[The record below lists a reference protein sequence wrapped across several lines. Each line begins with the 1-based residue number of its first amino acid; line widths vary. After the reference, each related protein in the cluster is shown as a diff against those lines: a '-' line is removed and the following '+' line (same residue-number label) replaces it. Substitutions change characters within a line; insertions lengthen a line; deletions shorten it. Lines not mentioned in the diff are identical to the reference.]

1 MAICRPSHHI
11 VGKTFAA
18 MLAVEPVP
26 EVCRWAALQYY
37 QQEIVNTVD
46 SNYRHR
52 TPDYDLLVSLDTDAQ
67 EEKSNA
73 DFEDRGASDISNF
86 RYPPTLVV
94 VNEEYLPGSFWAIPS
109 CPL

>member
-1 MAICRPSHHI
+1 
-11 VGKTFAA
+11 

-26 EVCRWAALQYY
+26 EECRWAALQYY

-67 EEKSNA
+67 EEKANA
-73 DFEDRGASDISNF
+73 DFEDCGAGDIANF
-86 RYPPTLVV
+86 GNEPTLC
-94 VNEEYLPGSFWAIPS
+94 G
-109 CPL
+109 C